1 MALVFDLVIRLPPVF
16 RLPYGSVEPTFARS
30 CSWGNKL
37 QKYVAYY
44 RVSTQR
50 QGRSGLGLEAQQAA
64 VQAFLVGRDAQVIA
78 EFVEVESGRK
88 SDRVKLEGAML
99 MARMTKAVLLI
110 AKLDR
115 LARDAHFLL
124 GLEKAGV
131 EFLAV
136 DMPFANRMTIG
147 VMALVAEEE
156 EARAISA
163 RTKAAL
169 AARKTRGLPLGNQA
183 TLRPADP
190 DVLVRARAAWSVKAA
205 EHAAMVLPA
214 IQEMRAA
221 GMSLQAAAG
230 EMTARGF
237 TTTRGGP
244 WTAAQVSAILRRAGN
259 TAEMTVE

>member
-1 MALVFDLVIRLPPVF
+1 MIAIGEHRVNLYDSSERPFCRN
-16 RLPYGSVEPTFARS
+16 RTRA
-30 CSWGNKL
+30 KQL

-50 QGRSGLGLEAQQAA
+50 QGKSGLGLEAQQAA
-64 VQAFLVGRDAQVIA
+64 VQGFLTGHPDAQVIA
-78 EFVEVESGRK
+78 EFIEIESGRK
-88 SDRVKLEGAML
+88 SDRVKLQGAML
-99 MARMTKAVLLI
+99 MARMTRGVLLI

-131 EFLAV
+131 EFTAV

-156 EARAISA
+156 ARAISA

-169 AARKTRGLPLGNQA
+169 TARKARGLPLGNPA

-190 DVLVRARAAWSVKAA
+190 ETLVRARAAWSVKAA

-214 IQEMRAA
+214 IQEMRTA
-221 GMSLQAAAG
+221 GLSLRATAG
-230 EMTARGF
+230 EMAARGF
-237 TTTRGGP
+237 ATVQGGQ
-244 WTAAQVSAILRRAGN
+244 WTAAQVAAVLKRA
-259 TAEMTVE
+259 AQDAVV